1 MGTDFSTAWV
11 SSTADNLAQTPTSEL
26 LKQVVGFNRPD
37 IFGTLVALRLL
48 FLHPQASH
56 VLHSCSDKREQL
68 L

>member
-1 MGTDFSTAWV
+1 MGTDFSTVWV
-11 SSTADNLAQTPTSEL
+11 SSTADNLAQAPTSKL
-26 LKQVVGFNRPD
+26 LKQVVRFDRPD

-56 VLHSCSDKREQL
+56 LLHFCSDKREQL